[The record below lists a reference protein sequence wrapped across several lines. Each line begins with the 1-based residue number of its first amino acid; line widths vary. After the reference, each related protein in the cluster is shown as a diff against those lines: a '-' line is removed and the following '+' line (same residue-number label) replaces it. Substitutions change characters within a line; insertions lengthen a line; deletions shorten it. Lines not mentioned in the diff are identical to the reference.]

1 MEVVEKMKKFLLEP
15 SKAFDSVKK
24 ETVGEAFKYFLV
36 PLLIGSLLSAVVFA
50 IAAGVFMGFLG
61 MMWGSSLGGLVGTLG
76 AGLAGVIYFIV
87 MIVGGIVG
95 TLIFSLWIHIWI
107 YLVGGRKGLNQ
118 TIKAMMYGATPSL
131 LLSWLP
137 VINSIGVIWSIVL
150 QIIGIKKL
158 HEITTGRAVV
168 AAILAIV
175 IPAIIIFIFFLATLT
190 MVRPTY

>member
-15 SKAFDSVKK
+15 SKAFNSVKK

-50 IAAGVFMGFLG
+50 IATGVFMDFLG
-61 MMWGSSLGGLVGTLG
+61 MIWGSSLGRLVDTLG
-76 AGLAGVIYFIV
+76 AGLAGIVYFIV

-95 TLIFSLWIHIWI
+95 TFIVSLWTHIWV

-118 TIKAMMYGATPSL
+118 TIKAIMYGATPSL

-150 QIIGIKKL
+150 QVIGIKKL
-158 HEITTGRAVV
+158 HEITTGRAAV